1 MDAGMGPVHAGRAH
15 VTYTAAAIFFVLLC
29 AGLGLAG
36 RRRDTLAVVLACA
49 MVVVQLALLLGR

>member
-1 MDAGMGPVHAGRAH
+1 

-36 RRRDTLAVVLACA
+36 RRRDSLAVVLACA